1 MGIDVHGLNFLKYT
15 KKRKPF
21 GDVITIGRQGINVS
35 ESVIKDIL
43 KITSEYKNKS
53 YCEELLKSYLGATK
67 VESVDNS
74 NYEEASYVHD
84 MNQSLPSNLINKYDT
99 VFDGGC
105 LEHIYNVPQALKNC
119 SLFCKPGGQIL
130 HALPANNCCGHGFW
144 QFSPELFFS
153 LYSKNNG
160 YAETEVFIA
169 DLTNTKKWYRVKQPT
184 NGRRVNVKSSRPL
197 YVLVRTVLQEEK
209 FNHADVQQSDYVFE
223 WTASNQEKNLTAN
236 NKLSIKERIKKI
248 SVLHKLLAPIYH
260 FYLKIK
266 INDGL
271 NSRNPNI
278 SLIKINDYIH

>member
-1 MGIDVHGLNFLKYT
+1 VGIDVHGLNFLKYT